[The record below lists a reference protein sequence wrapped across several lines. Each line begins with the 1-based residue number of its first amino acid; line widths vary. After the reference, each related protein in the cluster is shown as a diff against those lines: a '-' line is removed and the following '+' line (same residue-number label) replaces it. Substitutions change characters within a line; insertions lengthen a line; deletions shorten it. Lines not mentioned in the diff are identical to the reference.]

1 MKHEN
6 NSESRKLRQAAGRL
20 LPKLIIKLL
29 RNIVLVLLCIV
40 FVSILY
46 NFNNKG
52 KSVETETALISEA
65 ISSQQFKGVFI
76 RKEKVVTYSGNGI
89 LSYNIADGGKAGSG
103 TVIAEVYPDDVQ
115 ITRNRQIKQL
125 ENELSILE
133 KIQNPGTLESAQPS
147 GLSENISE
155 SYRTLLY
162 NRDMKDYTSLK
173 KEMESL
179 LVNMST
185 YQIITQQVTG
195 FQQQIIDLNAQ
206 LAELKSSASAPT
218 ETIISDESAYFVSY
232 SDGYETELTPEN
244 LDKLTIEQLGSIE
257 DRESE
262 DRGIAGKLIDGYS
275 WYLAGVIDN
284 SRKEYT
290 TGNYVDLKFDTTDDV
305 FEAIITDI
313 RDDGDPSRSI
323 IIVKCNRFSE
333 ELVAHRAQKCEIIK
347 GEYIG
352 LKVPREAI
360 RFAPTDEETTNSEGE
375 PDGGIATVN
384 SKGVYIMKGE
394 QVVFKKIDVKYEGS
408 DYVLSKIHDDDSSY
422 LALYDDIMIKGED
435 LDE

>member
-6 NSESRKLRQAAGRL
+6 NSSESRKLRQAAGRL
-20 LPKLIIKLL
+20 IPRLIIKLL
-29 RNIVLVLLCIV
+29 RNIVLVLLCVV

-52 KSVETETALISEA
+52 AATETALMSEA

-76 RKEKVVTYSGNGI
+76 RREKVVTYSGDGI
-89 LSYNIADGGKAGSG
+89 LSYNVADGGKAGSG
-103 TVIAEVYPDDVQ
+103 TVIAEVYSDDVQ

-125 ENELSILE
+125 EKELSILE

-173 KEMESL
+173 NEMESL

-195 FQQQIIDLNAQ
+195 FRQQIIDLNAQ
-206 LAELKSSASAPT
+206 LAELKSSAAAPL

-262 DRGIAGKLIDGYS
+262 ERGIAGKLIDGYS

-284 SRKEYT
+284 SRKEYSA
-290 TGNYVDLKFDTTDDV
+290 GSYVELRFDTTEDV
-305 FEAIITDI
+305 FDAVITDV

-323 IIVKCNRFSE
+323 ITVKCDRFSE
-333 ELVAHRAQKCEIIK
+333 ELVAHRAQRCEIIK
-347 GEYIG
+347 GEYQG

-360 RFAPTDEETTNSEGE
+360 RFAPTDEKTTNAEGE

-408 DYVLSKIHDDDSSY
+408 DYVLSEIHDNDSSY